1 MFELTKSFKD
11 YKFPHTLR
19 QFKDLPLAIKYRFQR
34 AFRGWA
40 DYDVLSMDTWFM
52 EVIPQMLQYQRDCKA
67 STPVLD
73 IDASYEENRAKWDQ
87 ILDKMIFLCQEMN
100 EDTCSKKNEVTE
112 NYVHDIKNGHEVK
125 LDDEMWWER
134 QQEID
139 QYRQQCLESFFKYF
153 TKYFHSL
160 WI

>member
-11 YKFPHTLR
+11 YKFPHTLH

-52 EVIPQMLQYQRDCKA
+52 EVIPQMLQYQRDCKV
-67 STPVLD
+67 STPVFD
-73 IDASYEENRAKWDQ
+73 VDASYEENREKWDQ

-100 EDTCSKKNEVTE
+100 EDTCSKKNEA
-112 NYVHDIKNGHEVK
+112 KF
-125 LDDEMWWER
+125 DDEMWWER

-139 QYRQQCLESFFKYF
+139 QYRHQCLESFFKYF

>member
-11 YKFPHTLR
+11 YKFPHTLH

-52 EVIPQMLQYQRDCKA
+52 EVIPQMLQYQRDCKV
-67 STPVLD
+67 STPVFD
-73 IDASYEENRAKWDQ
+73 VDASSEENREKWDQ

-100 EDTCSKKNEVTE
+100 EETCSKKNEA
-112 NYVHDIKNGHEVK
+112 KF
-125 LDDEMWWER
+125 DDEMWWER

>member
-1 MFELTKSFKD
+1 MFELTKSFKG
-11 YKFPHTLR
+11 YKFPRTLH

-52 EVIPQMLQYQRDCKA
+52 EVIPQMLQYQRDCKV
-67 STPVLD
+67 STPVFD
-73 IDASYEENRAKWDQ
+73 VDASYEENREKWDQ

-100 EDTCSKKNEVTE
+100 EDTCSKKNEA
-112 NYVHDIKNGHEVK
+112 KF
-125 LDDEMWWER
+125 DDEMWWEC

>member
-11 YKFPHTLR
+11 YKFPRTLH

-52 EVIPQMLQYQRDCKA
+52 EVIPQMLQHQRDCKV
-67 STPVLD
+67 STPVFD
-73 IDASYEENRAKWDQ
+73 VDASYEENREKWDQ

-100 EDTCSKKNEVTE
+100 EDTCSKKN
-112 NYVHDIKNGHEVK
+112 EVK

>member
-11 YKFPHTLR
+11 YKFPRTLH
-19 QFKDLPLAIKYRFQR
+19 QFKELPLAIKYRFQR

-52 EVIPQMLQYQRDCKA
+52 EVIPQMLQYQRDCKV
-67 STPVLD
+67 STPVFD
-73 IDASYEENRAKWDQ
+73 VDSSYEENREKWDQ

-100 EDTCSKKNEVTE
+100 EDTCSKKNEA
-112 NYVHDIKNGHEVK
+112 KF
-125 LDDEMWWER
+125 DDEMWWER

>member
-11 YKFPHTLR
+11 YKFPRTLH
-19 QFKDLPLAIKYRFQR
+19 QFKELPLAIKYRFQR

-52 EVIPQMLQYQRDCKA
+52 EVIPQMLQYQRDCKV
-67 STPVLD
+67 STPVFD
-73 IDASYEENRAKWDQ
+73 VDESYEENREKWDQ

-100 EDTCSKKNEVTE
+100 EDTCSKKNEE
-112 NYVHDIKNGHEVK
+112 KF
-125 LDDEMWWER
+125 DDEMWWER

>member
-11 YKFPHTLR
+11 YKFPHTLH

-52 EVIPQMLQYQRDCKA
+52 EVIPQMLQYQRDCKV

-100 EDTCSKKNEVTE
+100 EDTCSKEK
-112 NYVHDIKNGHEVK
+112 
-125 LDDEMWWER
+125 R
-134 QQEID
+134 S
-139 QYRQQCLESFFKYF
+139 R
-153 TKYFHSL
+153 
-160 WI
+160 

>member
-1 MFELTKSFKD
+1 M
-11 YKFPHTLR
+11 
-19 QFKDLPLAIKYRFQR
+19 PLAIKYRFQR

-52 EVIPQMLQYQRDCKA
+52 EVIPQMLQYQRDCKV
-67 STPVLD
+67 STPVFD
-73 IDASYEENRAKWDQ
+73 VDESYEENREKWDQ

-100 EDTCSKKNEVTE
+100 EDTCSKKNEA
-112 NYVHDIKNGHEVK
+112 KF
-125 LDDEMWWER
+125 DDEMWWER

>member
-1 MFELTKSFKD
+1 
-11 YKFPHTLR
+11 
-19 QFKDLPLAIKYRFQR
+19 
-34 AFRGWA
+34 
-40 DYDVLSMDTWFM
+40 M
-52 EVIPQMLQYQRDCKA
+52 EVIPQMLQYQRDCKV
-67 STPVLD
+67 STPVFD
-73 IDASYEENRAKWDQ
+73 VDASYEENREKWDQ

-100 EDTCSKKNEVTE
+100 EDTCSKKNEA
-112 NYVHDIKNGHEVK
+112 K

>member
-11 YKFPHTLR
+11 YKFPRTLH

-52 EVIPQMLQYQRDCKA
+52 EVIPQMLQYQRDCKV
-67 STPVLD
+67 STPVFD
-73 IDASYEENRAKWDQ
+73 VNESYEENREKWDQ

-100 EDTCSKKNEVTE
+100 EDTCSKKNEA
-112 NYVHDIKNGHEVK
+112 K

>member
-1 MFELTKSFKD
+1 MTKTFKD
-11 YKFPHTLR
+11 VFPTL
-19 QFKDLPLAIKYRFQR
+19 
-34 AFRGWA
+34 
-40 DYDVLSMDTWFM
+40 
-52 EVIPQMLQYQRDCKA
+52 
-67 STPVLD
+67 
-73 IDASYEENRAKWDQ
+73 
-87 ILDKMIFLCQEMN
+87 
-100 EDTCSKKNEVTE
+100 
-112 NYVHDIKNGHEVK
+112 K